1 MRGFLSLFK
10 NKYFVTLSIF
20 LGYTLFLDDYNI
32 FTIISQRN
40 KLVNLETQRDEMRQK
55 LNDTKNTYLK
65 LNKLN
70 YLESYARSEKF
81 FKKDNEEI
89 FVISYE

>member
-40 KLVNLETQRDEMRQK
+40 KLVNLESQRDEMRQK